1 MENKR
6 LIELIKKTQKWFY
19 DRNLQTQNPDKQF
32 LKLFEEIGELASGLA
47 KKQDD
52 VVKDSI
58 GDIAVVL
65 IGLTLQLGIDTKEV
79 FPHTESVPSTNSN
92 KEEDHF
98 ILLLDQSVAAYFSRQ
113 NYQLKNVAFELIR
126 ISKFLNI
133 DFTECLGLAY
143 EEIKDR
149 TGRLV
154 DGVWVKEED
163 L

>member
-1 MENKR
+1 MENKK

-52 VVKDSI
+52 VIKDSI

-79 FPHTESVPSTNSN
+79 FPATESVPSTNSN

-126 ISKFLNI
+126 VSKFLNI